1 MCAFISL
8 RILTEKI
15 GFSSQIYFFIAC
27 VIAVYADVGI
37 KKLFFFSEKPSFKDF
52 FLPAPWK
59 AYVISF
65 LFLLICVGPLFSA
78 YIYFLIALLSGN
90 LISLPFLP
98 YSIYVILGMLGVW
111 GVYVYFG
118 RYFMTLMTFFEIKEG
133 IIPAYKKAGNMMRGN
148 RITIIALQIIS
159 ILLLAGSFWIIPIA
173 GFVATPL
180 IFGIWIYVYQS
191 LRNSE

>member
-1 MCAFISL
+1 MKKQISIQEIIKSGWKRTNENLGVYVVCALVIMCAFISL

-111 GVYVYFG
+111 GEMEEKLNFKIRV
-118 RYFMTLMTFFEIKEG
+118 
-133 IIPAYKKAGNMMRGN
+133 
-148 RITIIALQIIS
+148 
-159 ILLLAGSFWIIPIA
+159 
-173 GFVATPL
+173 
-180 IFGIWIYVYQS
+180 
-191 LRNSE
+191 